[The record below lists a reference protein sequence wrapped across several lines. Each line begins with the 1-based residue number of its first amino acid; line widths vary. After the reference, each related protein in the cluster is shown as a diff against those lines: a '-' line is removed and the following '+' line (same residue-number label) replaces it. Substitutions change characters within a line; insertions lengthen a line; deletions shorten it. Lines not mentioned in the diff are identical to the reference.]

1 MAISVCGWTAAA
13 ATKSP
18 EKMWVYVGTYTGA
31 KSKGI
36 YLFELNTAT
45 GALTPSG
52 VAAEIPSPSF
62 LALAPNKRFLYAA
75 NEVPN
80 FAGKSSGAVSAFAID
95 AATGKLTA
103 LNQQGSGGPGPCH
116 LVVDASGKNV
126 LVANYSGG
134 SVAVL
139 PVESD
144 GRLRPASSFI
154 QHTGSSVNP
163 DRQKEPHAHSINVD
177 KANRFAVAADLG
189 LDKLFVYQF
198 DYQAGTLK
206 PNDPPFTAIAPGSG
220 PRHFAFHPSAPAAYV
235 INEIQMTV
243 TALAYDAAKGTLK
256 ELQTIST
263 WPADATRKGGS
274 TAEVQ
279 VHPSGKFLYGSN
291 RGNHSIAVFAID
303 PVRYTLTLVE
313 HQSTKGRTPRN
324 FGIDPTGQFLLA
336 ANQDTDNITV
346 FRIDQKTGKLFQ
358 AGAPVD
364 APMPVCIKFLPVESN
379 H

>member
-1 MAISVCGWTAAA
+1 MNYSRSVVWVLIPTVLLAFSVCGWTAAA
-13 ATKSP
+13 ATKLP

-36 YLFELNTAT
+36 YLFELNTST

-52 VAAEIPSPSF
+52 VAAETPSPSF

-80 FAGKSSGAVSAFAID
+80 FAGKPSGAVSAFSID
-95 AATGKLTA
+95 AASGKLTA

-139 PVESD
+139 PIESD

-177 KANRFAVAADLG
+177 RDNRFAVAADLG
-189 LDKLFVYQF
+189 LDKLLVYQF

-235 INEIQMTV
+235 INEMQMTV

-303 PVRYTLTLVE
+303 PVKYTLTLVE

-336 ANQDTDNITV
+336 ANQDTDNIAV
-346 FRIDQKTGKLFQ
+346 FRIDQKTGKLSQ
-358 AGAPVD
+358 A
-364 APMPVCIKFLPVESN
+364 
-379 H
+379 